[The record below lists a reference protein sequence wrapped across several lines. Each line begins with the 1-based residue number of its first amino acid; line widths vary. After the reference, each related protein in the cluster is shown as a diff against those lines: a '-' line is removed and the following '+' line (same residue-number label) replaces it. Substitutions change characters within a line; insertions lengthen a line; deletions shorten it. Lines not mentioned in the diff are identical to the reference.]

1 MAIQLSREGLGLL
14 GRATYVRAVPV
25 EVEDHASAAA
35 SREGLDVRA
44 EYHQAR
50 ARDARVGGAHSPP
63 GTSAGSFTTMVLYT
77 TSRTWSSPTKGFPAV
92 RVVRVVRE

>member
-50 ARDARVGGAHSPP
+50 ARDARGGRAQSP